1 MNGSASSI
9 VSLFAMG
16 DLNQDKPKRLAVQL
30 SDSWQIRG
38 HFSKGNSDDNAKPN
52 PDREIT
58 FEEADPLTVG

>member
-1 MNGSASSI
+1 
-9 VSLFAMG
+9 MG

-52 PDREIT
+52 QDREIT